1 MVAIEKTSVEIS
13 LIIFFFFF
21 CKDTLKSSIAYCD
34 MRIPK
39 YINTKVEEE
48 KGNCYKKNNVLLQKI
63 ELLQ

>member
-1 MVAIEKTSVEIS
+1 MMAIEKTSVEIS
-13 LIIFFFFF
+13 LINFFFF

-48 KGNCYKKNNVLLQKI
+48 KGNYYKKNNVLLQKK